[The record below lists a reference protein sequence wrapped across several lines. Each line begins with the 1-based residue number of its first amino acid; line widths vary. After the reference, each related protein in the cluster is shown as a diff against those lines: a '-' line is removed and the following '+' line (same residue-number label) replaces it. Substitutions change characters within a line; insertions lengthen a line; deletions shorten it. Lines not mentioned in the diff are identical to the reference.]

1 MEVTYLSHFIERKT
15 PLYGGN
21 KGLINFN
28 NFQSISNGDTSN
40 SLKICMPNHVGTHID
55 FPRHFNNKAKSSS
68 DYPASFWIF
77 QNVGF
82 IHCNVDQIESFIE
95 ELDLNI
101 EILIL
106 KTDFGLKRTHDD
118 YIFKQ
123 PVIKSSLA
131 TIFKKRFKK
140 LRVFGFDMISLTSK
154 IDREEGKRAHLNF
167 LIENEILILEDM
179 KLDMLDKKPDKVI
192 ILPLQLLDVDG
203 SPCNVI
209 CINETK

>member
-1 MEVTYLSHFIERKT
+1 MEVSYLSHFIERKT

-28 NFQSISNGDTSN
+28 KFQSISNGDTSN
-40 SLKICMPNHVGTHID
+40 SLKICIPNHVGTHID
-55 FPRHFNNKAKSSS
+55 FPRHFSNKAKSSS

-77 QNVGF
+77 KNVGF

-95 ELDLNI
+95 DLDLNI

-131 TIFKKRFKK
+131 TIFKKKFKK

-154 IDREEGKRAHLNF
+154 IDREEGKRAHMNF